1 MATAGGNVGRRGRT
15 HSGGASAGTPARSR
29 PGWARPRTAQLVHRP
44 SPSTAAAVAPRRA
57 NRRVDR
63 AGRHARRRHRRTTVG
78 RPWRGAGGGRPAGSG
93 ARRHDRTVRAAPA
106 SDHPGRARLRRA
118 ARRPTG
124 AGGAHT
130 VPGDRAG
137 PRRARGAA
145 APRPRVADRVDGRR
159 TASTEERS
167 ITKTFRDL
175 GVAEAL
181 CRTLEAQGIV
191 EPFPIQELTIPLGL
205 DGADIIGQART
216 GTGKT
221 LAFGLPLLQRIEA
234 GAGRVQAL
242 VVTPTREL
250 TLQVADDLDQ
260 VGTELGT
267 RILTVYGG
275 VPLEPQTQPLRN
287 GEVDVVVGTPG
298 RLLDHI
304 GRGNLDLSGVAAVV
318 LDEADEMLDMGFLP
332 DVERIVEA
340 CAEPRQ
346 MLLFSATMPADVVA
360 LARRYMRHPTFLRA
374 EAQEP
379 QVAPETEQHFFVV
392 HRLDKPRV
400 LARILQS
407 PAADL
412 ATVFVRT
419 KRMADRLVEELRGLG
434 MSATAVHGDLRQ
446 ARRERNLERFRA
458 GKADVLVATEV
469 AARGLDIEGV
479 THVVNYDCPE
489 DEKMYLHR
497 IGRTGRAGAA
507 GVAVTFAT
515 FNELDRL
522 NVIRKAVGAANG
534 PLEEV
539 FSTSDL
545 LTERFDLPEHTP
557 WERFAG
563 DADASVADPPPPP
576 DDLEAPQDR
585 DGGEQPRSDRHR
597 RGRRGEVARPAT
609 DVEGGSDDDEPARV
623 RVRSRDT
630 SRARRAGR
638 TATAPADPKPATPS
652 RPDQRPR
659 GPAKAPTPDADGDG
673 RPGLDLSE
681 RGPAARGEGRPTSA
695 RRVKV
700 EHLP

>member
-1 MATAGGNVGRRGRT
+1 M
-15 HSGGASAGTPARSR
+15 
-29 PGWARPRTAQLVHRP
+29 
-44 SPSTAAAVAPRRA
+44 
-57 NRRVDR
+57 
-63 AGRHARRRHRRTTVG
+63 
-78 RPWRGAGGGRPAGSG
+78 
-93 ARRHDRTVRAAPA
+93 
-106 SDHPGRARLRRA
+106 
-118 ARRPTG
+118 
-124 AGGAHT
+124 
-130 VPGDRAG
+130 
-137 PRRARGAA
+137 
-145 APRPRVADRVDGRR
+145 
-159 TASTEERS
+159 
-167 ITKTFRDL
+167 
-175 GVAEAL
+175 
-181 CRTLEAQGIV
+181 
-191 EPFPIQELTIPLGL
+191 
-205 DGADIIGQART
+205 
-216 GTGKT
+216 
-221 LAFGLPLLQRIEA
+221 
-234 GAGRVQAL
+234 QAL

-260 VGTELGT
+260 VGGELGR

-275 VPLEPQTQPLRN
+275 VPLDPQTQPLRK

-304 GRGNLDLSGVAAVV
+304 GRGNLDLSGVTAVV

-340 CAEPRQ
+340 CGEPRQ

-374 EAQEP
+374 EAQEA

-392 HRLDKPRV
+392 HRMDKPRV

-469 AARGLDIEGV
+469 AARGLDIGGV

-563 DADASVADPPPPP
+563 DADVSVADPSLPP
-576 DDLEAPQDR
+576 DDRE
-585 DGGEQPRSDRHR
+585 
-597 RGRRGEVARPAT
+597 PAT
-609 DVEGGSDDDEPARV
+609 DVDSGSDGDSDEPATDVDGGSDGDSDEPARV
-623 RVRSRDT
+623 RVRSRGR
-630 SRARRAGR
+630 SQARRAR
-638 TATAPADPKPATPS
+638 PTPTTPDDPEPAAPS
-652 RPDQRPR
+652 RSERRPR
-659 GPAKAPTPDADGDG
+659 GPAKTPTHDADDHGQ
-673 RPGLDLSE
+673 PELDASE
-681 RGPAARGEGRPTSA
+681 RGPAARGKGRPTSA